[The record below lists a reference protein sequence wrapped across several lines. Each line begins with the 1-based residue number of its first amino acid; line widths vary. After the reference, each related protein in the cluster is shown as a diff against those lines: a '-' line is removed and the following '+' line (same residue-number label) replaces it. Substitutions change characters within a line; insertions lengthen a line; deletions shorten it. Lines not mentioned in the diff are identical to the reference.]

1 MRTFARH
8 LTSVLLALWLPLCVA
23 AQGQRQ
29 DPAIDP
35 TTAAALHSL
44 AEDLTERRQ
53 QLAAATAS
61 GDATLVAELTLEIR
75 KLRWEFAELASHLDV
90 EQFEEPKVSSIQLEQ
105 EVIELIRPVLQ
116 TIKDVTAEPREYSA
130 LKEQRDQ
137 IRQRREVALR
147 ARQRV
152 EQTRDAL
159 PEGSIERAEAER
171 EIRERW
177 APLLD
182 ELGREL
188 LVLEANLRRREEN
201 QKPMYTRI
209 GESLQSFL
217 QNSGL
222 NVVLCVVTFLVT
234 FFGLRWLSDRVVR
247 RKRARGFSAR
257 LAEVLLRIMTM
268 VVAIASTLLV
278 LYARNDWLLLPVGI
292 IFLIGAGW
300 VVIKTAPM
308 FFEQIRMI
316 LNVGPVREGER
327 LIVAGLPYRV
337 ESLQFYSK
345 LVNPEL
351 SGGLLRVPVKDLVGM
366 RSRPL
371 GHDEPWFPCKEGDVV
386 ALSDGVVG
394 QVKLQ
399 TPEVVIVAERRDAPR
414 SYPTVAFL
422 GMNPRNLS
430 HGFEVVVT
438 FRVGYAHQQDAVT
451 KVPQALAAAIRTGL
465 ADDPDAEQLRSV
477 RVELARAGDSALD
490 YSVLVEFGGDA
501 ARRYHDLDRKVNT
514 LLVAACTEHAFTI
527 PLPQLHLHGLPEK

>member
-116 TIKDVTAEPREYSA
+116 TIKEVTAEPREYSA